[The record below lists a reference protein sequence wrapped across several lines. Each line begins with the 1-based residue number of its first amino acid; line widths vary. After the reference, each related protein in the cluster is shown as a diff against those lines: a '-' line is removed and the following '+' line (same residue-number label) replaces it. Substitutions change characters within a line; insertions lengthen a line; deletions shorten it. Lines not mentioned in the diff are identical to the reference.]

1 MYWLLRIFKKTNKQP
16 FELYYRGWHWSGM
29 GQSFLQS
36 FFFFFSIP
44 LYDFVARTW
53 DFSSLY
59 PVIFPICSRSMS
71 VKPSWYEGTGARR
84 LPLGRLQ
91 MTLWGFL
98 LAWQENPFV
107 TYVNVA
113 GWALTRD
120 VDLASSWL
128 ISLCSVDTHQIP
140 EFCFLGKYCNSGLK
154 SPSESLE
161 PKVTLSQAYNAY
173 QLQTRLRAAKVMAWH
188 IPVHITS
195 HNQYALSGSLIF
207 ILLSLY

>member
-1 MYWLLRIFKKTNKQP
+1 MIRNGTKF
-16 FELYYRGWHWSGM
+16 S
-29 GQSFLQS
+29 S
-36 FFFFFSIP
+36 FFFFFHTASRFCCKDLRFFL
-44 LYDFVARTW
+44 LYILWSFPSALAAWVW
-53 DFSSLY
+53 S
-59 PVIFPICSRSMS
+59 PV
-71 VKPSWYEGTGARR
+71 GTKGLGARR
-84 LPLGRLQ
+84 QPLGSLQ

-113 GWALTRD
+113 GWVLTRD
-120 VDLASSWL
+120 LDLSSSWL

-161 PKVTLSQAYNAY
+161 PKVTLSQAYNAHR
-173 QLQTRLRAAKVMAWH
+173 LQTRLRAAKVMAWH

-195 HNQYALSGSLIF
+195 HNQYTLSGSLIF